1 MKLSFSKSKGGVAF
15 IVAILFLVIAT
26 AFWVLFYYSTPQSKS
41 ITSHVHRVLMIHSF
55 DKNNPIYPPLNN
67 AIKKEFERRGVKVV
81 LRTFYLNSEL
91 YWPHENNARMR
102 KFLKDNITW
111 NPDLI
116 MINDDQALV
125 TFINCRNKKVAKIPV
140 IFAGVNYLPIK
151 MLEKQK
157 NIAGFHDEPDCG
169 ENIAFI
175 EKMIGKVAVNI
186 NFDQTNDFGAR
197 TCRALYKQFK
207 GLPYR
212 VDYSSLY
219 KSGLILTAEDSVN
232 MPNDTAFVNRL
243 TDMREQRP
251 DSTYIRFVN
260 FRRGVSGEALWY
272 FSNMRPF
279 VTYLNTSYT
288 FASNKICQLFD
299 RPVFTAIH
307 EGFGQGLNI
316 LGGYMTT
323 AEQQAKEQVEAA
335 DLLFQ
340 GTAIDRLGIQKS
352 KKVYLLDWKTIY
364 RWNWKPLVKIP
375 SYVKIINMP
384 FYVKY
389 QTELTLGGSAF
400 LIILF
405 SLLIYLSVIS
415 IRERRK
421 KELAEKNLMMEKM
434 YLSLAL
440 RNGNI
445 FVWRIED
452 SPNVIFGR
460 EFYDY
465 LSLPCDDITLSQG
478 IAIDNLC
485 EKIYPDDRELFLR
498 DTHFVLSREGKGR
511 VTQCRINFNGKG
523 YQWWEFRSG
532 EVFLNHQNKSYII
545 IGLCL
550 NIQEFKDQERVLI
563 EARQKAEEADRMK
576 SAFVANMSHDIRTPL
591 NAIVGFSNLLVEDPN
606 IDAEEKSMCINT
618 INMNTQHLLKLINDI
633 LDLSRIEAGS
643 MKYSLKECNMHD
655 LLQEVYNTHKLL
667 MPEGVDLKLSLPEKD
682 MTIVTD
688 YHRIVEVLTNLISNS
703 IKFTEHGVI
712 LMGYNEDSDGQ
723 GVSIYVKDSGK
734 GIPLDKQKKVFDR
747 FTKVDEYTQGAGLGL
762 VICKHIVDSLGGS
775 INLESEGEGKGTCFT
790 IHLPSKSPKYN

>member
-1 MKLSFSKSKGGVAF
+1 MKLSFSKSKGVVAF
-15 IVAILFLVIAT
+15 IVAILFLVIAV
-26 AFWVLFYYSTPQSKS
+26 AFWGLFCYTTPKNRSL
-41 ITSHVHRVLMIHSF
+41 TTHVHRVLMIHSF

-67 AIKKEFERRGVKVV
+67 AIKTEFEKKGVRVV

-157 NIAGFHDEPDCG
+157 NIVGFHDEPDCG

-219 KSGLILTAEDSVN
+219 KSNLILTAEDSVN
-232 MPNDTAFVNRL
+232 MPNDTAFINRL
-243 TDMREQRP
+243 NDRRELRP

-260 FRRGVSGEALWY
+260 FRRGASGETLW
-272 FSNMRPF
+272 FLSNIRPY
-279 VTYLNTSYT
+279 VTFLNTSFT
-288 FASNKICQLFD
+288 FSSNKICQLFD
-299 RPVFTAIH
+299 HPVFTAIH
-307 EGFGQGLNI
+307 EGFGEGHNM

-323 AEQQAKEQVEAA
+323 PEEQAKEQVDAA
-335 DLLFQ
+335 SAFFG
-340 GTAIDRLGIQKS
+340 GTPLSQIGIQKS
-352 KKVYLLDWKTIY
+352 KKVYLLDWKVIY
-364 RWNWKPLVKIP
+364 RWNWKPITKIP
-375 SYVKIINMP
+375 SYVKFINEP
-384 FYVKY
+384 FYIKY
-389 QTELTLGGSAF
+389 KDELIWGGGIF
-400 LIILF
+400 MLIVF
-405 SLLIYLSVIS
+405 ALLLYLYLVSN
-415 IRERRK
+415 RERRK
-421 KELAEKNLMMEKM
+421 KELAEKNLRMERM

-440 RNGNI
+440 HNSDI
-445 FVWRIED
+445 FVWRIEED
-452 SPNVIFGR
+452 PYIIFG
-460 EFYDY
+460 EDFYDF
-465 LSLPCDDITLSQG
+465 LSLPYDDKILKQG
-478 IAIDNLC
+478 ISINQLC
-485 EKIYPDDRELFLR
+485 EKVHPDDRTFFKRYTQFIL
-498 DTHFVLSREGKGR
+498 DREGKDR
-511 VTQCRINFNGKG
+511 FSQCRIDFNGKG

-550 NIQEFKDQERVLI
+550 NIQKFKDQERILI

-591 NAIVGFSNLLVEDPN
+591 NAIVGFSNLLVEEPN

-618 INMNTQHLLKLINDI
+618 INTNTQHLLKLINDI

-655 LLQEVYNTHKLL
+655 LLREVYNTHKLL
-667 MPEGVDLKLSLPEKD
+667 MPEDVDLKLFLPEKN

-712 LMGYNEDSDGQ
+712 SLGYNEDSDGQ

-775 INLESEGEGKGTCFT
+775 INLESEGEGKGACFT
-790 IHLPSKSPKYN
+790 IHLPNQSPKV